1 MERGTFLLLVSTC
14 FLCRAQGPSEC
25 QERPV
30 SVGGTLQLQPEKP
43 PERWIKLTWRVRSD
57 GGDQHWIL
65 RAEKN
70 KSVQYSRVPVS
81 GRAGFQEET
90 VSLCISL
97 VRPADSGVYW
107 AEFED
112 TSGSVTHQCFWVS
125 VWDPVGQPR
134 LEAHILHQEQSWC
147 NLSLHC
153 TMPNTGNVSYNWS
166 CTGDPPAALGH
177 QPRLQL
183 QVRGDT
189 DPTVCCCNVSNLVSW
204 SMASTDVV
212 AACHSAASG
221 LSLCCGTKLLKGLVG
236 QSLSFPALHLMSADV
251 ARVTWR
257 SRGTHIAEAKPRE
270 KIFTVDYLPDFRGR
284 LLIHPTNLSLE
295 IRRLN
300 LADSGR
306 YKVVVDTLS
315 DPTNPK
321 TFHYFLLVH
330 DGSSEMAT
338 GTDDAGGRSG
348 STAGPWGVTESRAGD
363 AATPGAGY
371 GTLRRPYVLLPL

>member
-1 MERGTFLLLVSTC
+1 MERGTFLLFVSTC
-14 FLCRAQGPSEC
+14 FLCRAQ
-25 QERPV
+25 
-30 SVGGTLQLQPEKP
+30 
-43 PERWIKLTWRVRSD
+43 
-57 GGDQHWIL
+57 
-65 RAEKN
+65 
-70 KSVQYSRVPVS
+70 
-81 GRAGFQEET
+81 
-90 VSLCISL
+90 
-97 VRPADSGVYW
+97 
-107 AEFED
+107 
-112 TSGSVTHQCFWVS
+112 
-125 VWDPVGQPR
+125 DPVGQPH
-134 LEAHILHQEQSWC
+134 LEARILQQEQSWC

-153 TMPNTGNVSYNWS
+153 TVPNTGNVSYNWS

-189 DPTVCCCNVSNLVSW
+189 DPTVCCCNMSNLVSW

-212 AACHSAASG
+212 AACHSAASAGSWLYCGVKGLLSLLVLGSLVTAVAVTHGLIWCRGPPSRGAPTSAG

-270 KIFTVDYLPDFRGR
+270 KIFTIDYLPDFRGR

-330 DGSSEMAT
+330 
-338 GTDDAGGRSG
+338 
-348 STAGPWGVTESRAGD
+348 
-363 AATPGAGY
+363 GY

>member
-1 MERGTFLLLVSTC
+1 MSSLRCHPEMHRHRGPRCPPALLVP
-14 FLCRAQGPSEC
+14 LCLVLLAAASGQGPSEC

-112 TSGSVTHQCFWVS
+112 TSGSLTHQCFWVS

-153 TMPNTGNVSYNWS
+153 TVPNTGNVSYNWS

-189 DPTVCCCNVSNLVSW
+189 DPTVCCCNVSNPVSW

-221 LSLCCGTKLLKGLVG
+221 GLPSGHDEQTLTVYEEVGKAQTGRDPNGTSEAMGDGNTIYAVVCTKTQGPSYLQDSERCTIYSTVQPTTMPTSLKRKRLD
-236 QSLSFPALHLMSADV
+236 PALVSTAYV
-251 ARVTWR
+251 
-257 SRGTHIAEAKPRE
+257 E
-270 KIFTVDYLPDFRGR
+270 
-284 LLIHPTNLSLE
+284 
-295 IRRLN
+295 
-300 LADSGR
+300 
-306 YKVVVDTLS
+306 
-315 DPTNPK
+315 
-321 TFHYFLLVH
+321 
-330 DGSSEMAT
+330 AT
-338 GTDDAGGRSG
+338 G
-348 STAGPWGVTESRAGD
+348 GPRRWCPPSQTSSLGP
-363 AATPGAGY
+363 AAHQ
-371 GTLRRPYVLLPL
+371 LF